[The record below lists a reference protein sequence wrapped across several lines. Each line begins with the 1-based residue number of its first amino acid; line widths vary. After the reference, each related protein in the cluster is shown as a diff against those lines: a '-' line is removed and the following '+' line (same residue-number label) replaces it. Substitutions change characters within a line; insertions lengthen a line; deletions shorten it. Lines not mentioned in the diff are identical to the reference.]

1 MKEHFYLWNRRI
13 KILSTPI
20 ITIFSGFSKNNECPS
35 LKRRNQYYKL
45 TASEVSLLLVE
56 AEFYLSL

>member
-1 MKEHFYLWNRRI
+1 MKEHFYLWNILI

-20 ITIFSGFSKNNECPS
+20 ITIFSGFSKIMNVHLLRGVITITN
-35 LKRRNQYYKL
+35 LQLQKL
-45 TASEVSLLLVE
+45 YLLLVE